1 MVFLKKI
8 LIIEDEKDIGYML
21 SYYITKEGFNV
32 EVSNTGA
39 DGLKKVDEFL
49 PDLLIL
55 DLMLPD
61 MDGFSICEFVSKK
74 YKLPVIML
82 TAKSSIED
90 KLQGLSIGADD
101 YITKPF
107 DVREVIA
114 RINCSFRRLEKQD
127 KAKNDVIDLENI
139 KILKSSMKVLKD
151 GKELEFTVKEFQLL
165 LLLAENQE
173 IVFSREQLL
182 EKIWGFDFYGD
193 TRTVDVHIQRIRKKF
208 GENKEN
214 SIIKTVFKSGYK
226 LVLNS

>member
-114 RINCSFRRLEKQD
+114 RINCSFRRIEKQD